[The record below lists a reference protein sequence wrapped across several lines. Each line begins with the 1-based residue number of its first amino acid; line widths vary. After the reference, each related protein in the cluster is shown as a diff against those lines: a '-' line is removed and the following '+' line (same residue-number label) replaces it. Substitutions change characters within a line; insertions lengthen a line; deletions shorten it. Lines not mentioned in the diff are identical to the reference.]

1 MFGCS
6 NRRRVWQKPKVA
18 FHEKTIIP
26 NGRHGVGN
34 VMVWDLFPDSG
45 TGQHTV
51 IASALISTSWEIA
64 LEDSVRLSV
73 QKCKSN
79 WNWTFQPDN
88 NLKHTATSLKNLSA
102 DEIEDYWIKSYWN
115 ALGRFETGNICN
127 WMYFANFQLSTVR
140 DRWTILQNTYRKSA
154 KWVISEAKGIITSP
168 TEEYY
173 IYKFFVHYN
182 IEKANSNCS
191 SILPLSRPCIKEA
204 CLLVNIFQKDSK
216 CSFTFFFHH
225 SIYGVKGS

>member
-1 MFGCS
+1 
-6 NRRRVWQKPKVA
+6 
-18 FHEKTIIP
+18 
-26 NGRHGVGN
+26 
-34 VMVWDLFPDSG
+34 
-45 TGQHTV
+45 
-51 IASALISTSWEIA
+51 
-64 LEDSVRLSV
+64 
-73 QKCKSN
+73 
-79 WNWTFQPDN
+79 
-88 NLKHTATSLKNLSA
+88 
-102 DEIEDYWIKSYWN
+102 
-115 ALGRFETGNICN
+115 
-127 WMYFANFQLSTVR
+127 MYFANFQLSTVR

-225 SIYGVKGS
+225 SIYGVKGSQLSLYIPTMATLLLHIIARSWAISCSKSCSCETIHFEIYAFIAKASL